1 MAILNSI
8 ILTLFQAIILFV
20 IIKILNNINYNFR
33 DYISILGII
42 IPSTIVFYFFNT
54 KAMIVLLIGSA
65 IFIYFKNKV
74 IGLVSILII
83 FFILY
88 IANFLSIWLAAMI
101 YDYIE
106 TSLIFNILYLIIFS
120 IITLFFSFIARFF
133 MNQLL
138 RSDLSLNKI
147 YLSIVGT
154 LLLIA
159 LLLLYSYVPNK
170 IMSFSDIKFIVVMYA
185 VFIITIAILIITISF
200 SIIRQIQ
207 YKRNM
212 QEIENYYK
220 YTLQIENINN
230 EMRKFRHDY
239 VNILSTMSEFI
250 RESDMDGLKKYF
262 NEEILPMQDSM
273 QMNTIKINGI
283 ENLKVREIKGLLTTK
298 ILQAQEKNIRISIE
312 VPEPIERIDM
322 PIINL
327 SRVIGIVLDNAIEAS
342 EKIEDDPLIRIA
354 FIKNN
359 DDSVMFIVMNK
370 CEPNMPRIHTLFQE
384 NFSTKGKNRGLG
396 LSTLKELTDATS
408 NVLLDTTIDNDYF
421 IQKVE
426 ILNSDS

>member
-106 TSLIFNILYLIIFS
+106 TSLIFNILYLIIFA

-170 IMSFSDIKFIVVMYA
+170 IMSFADIKFVVVMYA

-298 ILQAQEKNIRISIE
+298 ILQAQEKSIRISIE

-354 FIKNN
+354 FIKDN